1 MEDEIF
7 YLEKKVDDLRLRLR
21 REQKWTDHC
30 ILHHQQQQQ
39 QHNRQQRHSVSVSRR
54 ELQLQQ
60 AGAQQLPRLPCPG
73 PGSDE
78 PPERD
83 SKASVGSA
91 SAKGIGRTDVV
102 KCSARARAKPAGL
115 VVLERGARYVRV
127 RRRRCLID
135 APRATH
141 HGVLD
146 HQEMRRSTSSSA
158 GGAATATRRRRRRTR
173 RTGRRL
179 PSGRRTAWR
188 AAPTGSRRS
197 SSG

>member
-1 MEDEIF
+1 VEDEIF

-78 PPERD
+78 APERE

-102 KCSARARAKPAGL
+102 KCSARAPAC
-115 VVLERGARYVRV
+115 GARCV

-158 GGAATATRRRRRRTR
+158 GGAATATRRRRRRRT